1 MQLKLEDFFGED
13 FGEECPSCKEGLNWH
28 EGTVILYVTPT
39 GELECLADGEV
50 CRCEREL
57 AGSIRLLKRM
67 LECAISKGLRA
78 YAVSYHSDPGR
89 PFFVHVFG
97 EGGAEY
103 VEWQEFQKTGIAILR
118 LGFRTHREAV
128 EDLEKVSRRFQA
140 RVSQEVVA
148 KAFEGK
154 GHEP

>member
-57 AGSIRLLKRM
+57 AVSIRLLKRM

-97 EGGAEY
+97 GGGAEY

-118 LGFRTHREAV
+118 LGFRTHEEGV
-128 EDLEKVSRRFQA
+128 KNLEKVFVPFYMKVNKEFLA
-140 RVSQEVVA
+140 RALGNVGRES
-148 KAFEGK
+148 
-154 GHEP
+154 